1 LNIYSQPENRAKIH
15 LSNEINLLVP
25 ENVYGSSKR
34 LAWLVSHLTQRDSI
48 LELGCGTGYMICLP
62 LVKLGYSIQ
71 GLDQHAQSIEY
82 GRRVFQEE
90 GVDPSRLKTMDLAD
104 MKESLDV
111 IIASEVLEH
120 LSDRNLGAVLR
131 NMKKIIKPTGR
142 LLVTV
147 PNGYGWFEMES
158 FMWNKLG
165 LGKLLKI
172 TRIANII
179 ESIKPLIFGKD
190 ALHLPHPSTLSESPH
205 VQRFTLQKIKSL
217 LQDNG
222 FEIVQT
228 SGSVLFAGPFT
239 NLVFHG
245 IGPFLK
251 LNCFLGDQFPRLAS
265 AYFIACQVS
274 QGD

>member
-1 LNIYSQPENRAKIH
+1 V
-15 LSNEINLLVP
+15 IN
-25 ENVYGSSKR
+25 ENVYGHAKR
-34 LAWLVSHLTQRDSI
+34 LKWIESHTLKQDSI
-48 LELGCGTGYMICLP
+48 IELGCGTGYMITLP
-62 LVKLGYSIQ
+62 LAKQGYSIQ

-120 LSDRNLGAVLR
+120 LSDQNLGAVLR
-131 NMKKIIKPTGR
+131 DMKKIIKPTGR

-190 ALHLPHPSTLSESPH
+190 ALHPPHPSTLSESPH

-222 FEIVQT
+222 FEILQT

-239 NLVFHG
+239 NLGFHG